1 MPRRFAIIAAVDAKR
16 GVGYDGRL
24 PWRLKGDLDHFRE
37 VTVGDFDVGRVN
49 AVIMG
54 RTTWDSL
61 PAKFRPL
68 PKRLNI
74 VLTRD
79 PAGFNPVPNVFIAT
93 SLNEALQ
100 LAAQHGRGEIFI
112 IGGASIYAQAI
123 QHPACKK
130 LYLTEIK
137 REFPCDTFFPGVPAS
152 FREVSRSEIH
162 DEDGVQ
168 YQFVTYQRTS
178 T

>member
-1 MPRRFAIIAAVDAKR
+1 MKSFSIIAAVDAKR
-16 GVGYDGRL
+16 GIGIGNKL
-24 PWRLKGDLDHFRE
+24 PWNLKGDLDHFRE
-37 VTVGDFDVGRVN
+37 ITVGQFDAGRVN

-61 PAKFRPL
+61 PAKFQPL

-79 PAGFNPVPNVFIAT
+79 PAGFNPVPNVLVAKG
-93 SLNEALQ
+93 LDEALQ
-100 LAAQHGRGEIFI
+100 LSEQYGSGDVFI

-123 QHPACKK
+123 QHSACKK

-137 REFPCDTFFPGVPAS
+137 REFTCDTFFPEVPAS
-152 FREVSRSEIH
+152 FREVGRSAIH
-162 DEDGVQ
+162 DEDGIQ
-168 YQFVTYQRTS
+168 YQFVTYQRA
-178 T
+178 